1 MPCHLECVHQPSR
14 EVTFLDSRIKVDL
27 ERRRIITKVYDKRS
41 EMNCYQNVRTFPHRS
56 ALVRTLFFAA
66 KEAARARRR

>member
-41 EMNCYQNVRTFPHRS
+41 EMNSYQNVRTFHGGHHYQHANTPCRS
-56 ALVRTLFFAA
+56 SSLA
-66 KEAARARRR
+66 